1 MEEMAFNHQ
10 EQRSECEQAHIKQ
23 YQEFNQFWDTQLFE
37 LSEAD
42 QNELNTMDDR
52 HTKELTDNRQK
63 LEDTLP
69 LTFKA
74 SAELLNLKRI

>member
-1 MEEMAFNHQ
+1 
-10 EQRSECEQAHIKQ
+10 
-23 YQEFNQFWDTQLFE
+23 LFE